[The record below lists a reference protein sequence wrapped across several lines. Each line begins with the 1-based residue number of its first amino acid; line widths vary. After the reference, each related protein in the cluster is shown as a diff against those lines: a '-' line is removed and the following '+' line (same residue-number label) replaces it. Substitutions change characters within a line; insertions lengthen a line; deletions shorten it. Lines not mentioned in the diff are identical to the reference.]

1 MPETFLFLLADGN
14 DVDHL
19 GYVLDELQ
27 KSGFAFPLE
36 DVLELQVMIEVI
48 LNDAL
53 VTVGDEDDIDETG
66 ALCFLNHILDDGF
79 VVDGQHLFGD
89 VFGSREGSGAPSC
102 DGDDNF
108 AYRFHGSVPW
118 SRGYT
123 KAWRISP
130 SAVLR
135 LKERLLSWGFGG
147 AATASADG

>member
-53 VTVGDEDDIDETG
+53 VTVGDEDDIAETG

-79 VVDGQHLFGD
+79 V
-89 VFGSREGSGAPSC
+89 
-102 DGDDNF
+102 
-108 AYRFHGSVPW
+108 
-118 SRGYT
+118 
-123 KAWRISP
+123 
-130 SAVLR
+130 
-135 LKERLLSWGFGG
+135 
-147 AATASADG
+147 